1 MHVCAPCDPPGR
13 PQEDDD
19 EEEEEDF
26 ADGGRGGAA
35 RTPMP
40 LKKRMALG
48 AGGASAAGDGDRSE
62 EEEEEEEEEEDDGYG
77 SDYMG
82 DDEDRARLAAM
93 GEREREEVLF
103 QRSEK
108 RQDAEERR
116 RVVEEARRRERDKAA
131 AAAAPAGRKG
141 KAGPRTR
148 APTAKT
154 TAKAAALDELK
165 ARTAQKQASRT
176 EARAEAARRR
186 AEEAERRR
194 AEAGGSD
201 SDASASARSDD
212 EDDERRGRRRRGAR
226 GGEDDERGAEDEA
239 EEDEEPAPFAV
250 IMRCCL
256 TRLQL
261 EKWADKPFFDDT
273 VAGCF
278 VRVGTGPGA
287 GGVAQYRMAEVVGV
301 LNGAHRGA
309 ELHSYAFGPGG
320 RRTAKWLLL
329 RHGEQERAFKMAM
342 VSNAPVGE
350 HEWHSWASAAQRA
363 NRRPLTVS
371 EVSTREAAIKAASEY
386 RWASADVARALA
398 EKRAANAAPRN
409 VALEKELV
417 SSRLEVAL
425 QAGDEEEVAQCRAAL
440 AECEAAL
447 ASLPRGG
454 AAMTNINKRNATAN
468 VAILDVAAREAASVA
483 SGRAAGT
490 MAKGS
495 DVDPFSRRPTRV
507 TNYWQTKAKVEAG
520 KEAGGGGGDAAAAGE
535 GKEAPAE
542 AAEVPPAVRGSAAVA
557 DGEPADAAAT
567 VGAAG
572 AADGDGDG
580 GDTVALRARDDDDT
594 HALAAAHLAA
604 WEPIDISR
612 CAGARTLPL
621 LRTWRGGLNAAE
633 EAIRAGKTLISVADY
648 YKRHAPQ

>member
-1 MHVCAPCDPPGR
+1 LHCPPAR
-13 PQEDDD
+13 PQEED

-26 ADGGRGGAA
+26 AGGGRGGSV
-35 RTPMP
+35 RTAMP
-40 LKKRMALG
+40 LKKRMALS
-48 AGGASAAGDGDRSE
+48 AGGASAAGGADSSE
-62 EEEEEEEEEEDDGYG
+62 EEEEEAIEDDGYG

-82 DDEDRARLAAM
+82 DDEDRERLAALPEL
-93 GEREREEVLF
+93 EREQILF
-103 QRSEK
+103 QRSEA
-108 RQDAEERR
+108 RQDMEEKR
-116 RVVEEARRRERDKAA
+116 RVAGAAKQARRREREQAA

-148 APTAKT
+148 APTAKK
-154 TAKAAALDELK
+154 TAKDAALDELK
-165 ARTAQKQASRT
+165 ARTAMKAASRT

-186 AEEAERRR
+186 EEAAARR
-194 AEAGGSD
+194 AEAGGTD

-212 EDDERRGRRRRGAR
+212 DDDDGRRGDGRRRRGAR
-226 GGEDDERGAEDEA
+226 GGEDDDERGGGEA

-278 VRVGTGPGA
+278 VRVGTGPGS
-287 GGVAQYRMAEVVGV
+287 GGVAQYRMAEVVRV
-301 LNGAHRGA
+301 LNGEHRGS
-309 ELHSYAFGPGG
+309 ELSSYAFGPGG
-320 RRTAKWLLL
+320 RRTSKWLLL
-329 RHGEQERAFKMAM
+329 RHGETERAFKMAM
-342 VSNAPVGE
+342 VSNSAVGE
-350 HEWHSWASAAQRA
+350 NEWRSWAQAAQRA
-363 NRRPLTVS
+363 ERRPLTVS

-409 VALEKELV
+409 VALEKELL

-425 QAGDEEEVAQCRAAL
+425 QAGDEDEVAQCQAAL
-440 AECEAAL
+440 AECETAL

-468 VAILDVAAREAASVA
+468 VAILDVAAREAATLA

-507 TNYWQTKAKVEAG
+507 TNYWQTKAKTEAG
-520 KEAGGGGGDAAAAGE
+520 KEADGGDGDAAAQ

-542 AAEVPPAVRGSAAVA
+542 AAPVGGSAAVA
-557 DGEPADAAAT
+557 DGEPPAAAAAD
-567 VGAAG
+567 GGAG
-572 AADGDGDG
+572 AAAGDGDEE
-580 GDTVALRARDDDDT
+580 VALRARDDDDT

-604 WEPIDISR
+604 WQPIDISR

-633 EAIRAGKTLISVADY
+633 EAIRSGKTLISVADY
-648 YKRHAPQ
+648 YKRRAAQ